1 MERHIAASGSRS
13 SSTIDAPGSHCSFAL
28 RELAAAADA
37 AAALSPTDPLISGLH
52 AELTAR
58 DIRDVVARYAGA
70 EPLGSTSSERVK
82 SRHAA
87 HRDNERVVAQLIA
100 DFSIAPK
107 ATARALRFWFAAVG
121 GYRRNVEVRFATT
134 EKPEAVILLTAHLDS
149 TAKSEGG
156 FNGAVS
162 DAPGADDNASGIGG
176 LLAIA
181 RAVNRLHCVSRC
193 EIRLVLFNA
202 EEYGFAGS
210 MHYVANLPHAPALL
224 GAIQLDMIGH
234 RSRRTSNGT
243 YPFEIHCRAHDASTT
258 AWSLA
263 IARVMQ
269 YLTPKVAP
277 ELDVQVYPGALGTD
291 PGQGRSDHAS
301 FHNKGIGAVAVSED
315 VYPGPDADS
324 PGPSPNGAY
333 HRYSDTA
340 GTVDTNYAAAIARVV
355 AAAAIVIA
363 RSYDARL

>member
-1 MERHIAASGSRS
+1 M
-13 SSTIDAPGSHCSFAL
+13 

-37 AAALSPTDPLISGLH
+37 AAALSPTDELIVGLH
-52 AELTAR
+52 TELTAR
-58 DIRDVVARYAGA
+58 DIRDVVARYSGA
-70 EPLGSTSSERVK
+70 SPLGSTSADRVK

-100 DFSIAPK
+100 DFSIAPNVV
-107 ATARALRFWFAAVG
+107 ARALRFWFSAVG
-121 GYRRNVEVRFATT
+121 GYRRNVEVRFASH
-134 EKPEAVILLTAHLDS
+134 EKPQAVILLTAHLDS

-162 DAPGADDNASGIGG
+162 DAPGADDDASGMGG

-181 RAVNRLHCVSRC
+181 RAVHRLHRASRC

-210 MHYVANLPHAPALL
+210 VNYIDNWPSDAPLLL

-234 RSRRTSNGT
+234 RSRRTAGGM
-243 YPFEIHCRAHDASTT
+243 YPFEIHCRARESSTT

-263 IARVMQ
+263 IAGVMQ
-269 YLTPKVAP
+269 QLTPKVAP
-277 ELDVQVYPGALGTD
+277 DLEVQVYPGTLETD

-301 FHNKGIGAVAVSED
+301 FHDRGIGAVAVSED
-315 VYPGPDADS
+315 VYVGPDVDS
-324 PGPSPNGAY
+324 PAPSPNAAY
-333 HRYSDTA
+333 HRYSDTVD
-340 GTVDTNYAAAIARVV
+340 TVDASYAAAIARVV
-355 AAAAIVIA
+355 AATAIVIA
-363 RSYDARL
+363 RSYDARCRDGR